1 LTAESVDERYMRMA
15 LDWARRGSGRTS
27 PNPMVGA
34 VLVRNG
40 QVIATGYHRRA
51 GDDHAEIVALKSAG
65 RRARGATLY
74 LNLEPCDHLGRTPP
88 CTRALIQA
96 GIKRVVAGMVD
107 PNPLVSGRG
116 IRRLRRAGIA
126 VQVGVL
132 RAECRALNEAF
143 ISYIARRRPFVI
155 AKLAA
160 SLDGKIATATGNS
173 QWITGKE
180 ARAFVH
186 SMRNQVDAV
195 MVGVETVFAD
205 NPRLTCRIPGGRDPW
220 RVVVD
225 PHLRISTNA
234 QVLRQAGP
242 AKTLLIAGSKA
253 SSKKASQLQRLGAE
267 VWFFRAPAGALPLR
281 SVLARLARAG
291 VMSVMIEG
299 GATTVGKALAQ
310 GIVDKVQFFYAPIIV
325 GADGKSMVAPL
336 GIRRVSSALRM
347 KRPDIKR
354 IGQDFLFSAYL

>member
-1 LTAESVDERYMRMA
+1 
-15 LDWARRGSGRTS
+15 
-27 PNPMVGA
+27 
-34 VLVRNG
+34 
-40 QVIATGYHRRA
+40 
-51 GDDHAEIVALKSAG
+51 
-65 RRARGATLY
+65 
-74 LNLEPCDHLGRTPP
+74 
-88 CTRALIQA
+88 
-96 GIKRVVAGMVD
+96 
-107 PNPLVSGRG
+107 
-116 IRRLRRAGIA
+116 
-126 VQVGVL
+126 
-132 RAECRALNEAF
+132 
-143 ISYIARRRPFVI
+143 
-155 AKLAA
+155 
-160 SLDGKIATATGNS
+160 
-173 QWITGKE
+173 
-180 ARAFVH
+180 
-186 SMRNQVDAV
+186 MRNQVDAV